1 MTDNASMQIAL
12 AKVRDRF
19 VGALP
24 DREAAVG
31 SLLQEIDQTSVSENG
46 LREAQLHL
54 HQMAGTAATLGF
66 KELGD
71 VSCACE
77 DEILGLDLTPTNFD
91 QLAFKLRQV
100 LRLMAEAQ
108 RSRNADR

>member
-77 DEILGLDLTPTNFD
+77 DEILGLD